1 MQLYSIIGWPV
12 RTRIHC
18 EGETMRVLI
27 IEDDAGIVRMLERG
41 LASHGYQCM
50 SADNGEE
57 GLRMADDEM
66 VDLVLLDIW
75 LPGLDGHQVLK
86 GIRLR
91 RPDLPVLMLTARDDL
106 GNKVSA
112 LDSGADDYLTKPFAF
127 EELLARIRALIRR
140 ADQPQSS
147 YLEVGDLKMNLL
159 SRQVWR
165 GDKQIDLSSREFAL
179 LEYFMRHPG
188 QVLSRQQ
195 ILAATWDYA
204 FDPGSNVVDVY
215 VRYLRRKI
223 DRRREPSLISTVRGT
238 GYRLVSRDGQSS
250 ASS

>member
-1 MQLYSIIGWPV
+1 M
-12 RTRIHC
+12 RI
-18 EGETMRVLI
+18 LI

-41 LASHGYQCM
+41 LSAHGYQCM
-50 SADNGEE
+50 TTDNGEK
-57 GLRMADDEM
+57 GLRLANDEM
-66 VDLVLLDIW
+66 VALVLLDIW

-86 GIRLR
+86 GIRTR

-106 GNKVSA
+106 SNKVSA

-127 EELLARIRALIRR
+127 EELLARIRALVRR

-147 YLEVGDLKMNLL
+147 YLEVGDLKMDLL
-159 SRQVWR
+159 SRSVWR
-165 GDKQIDLSSREFAL
+165 ADKKVELSSREFAL

-195 ILAATWDYA
+195 ILSAIWDYA

-215 VRYLRRKI
+215 VRYLRSKI
-223 DRRREPSLISTVRGT
+223 DRRGEPSLISTVRGT
-238 GYRLVSRDGQSS
+238 GYVMASRNGQSS
-250 ASS
+250 TSN